1 MQNAT
6 LIQFYHWYSPAD
18 QQLWKQLA
26 EAADQLSEW
35 GITTVWTPPAA
46 KAAAG
51 GHSVGYDTYDLYDL
65 GEFDQKGTVPT
76 KYGTRA
82 ELDHAIRTL
91 TEKSINVMA
100 DIVINHKGGADEEE
114 HFLVQRVNPDD
125 RNHVFGDPFD
135 ISAWTKF
142 TFPGRKGKYSDF
154 IWDFQCFSGVDYAS
168 NLHERAIFVI
178 KHDYDTVWEEMA
190 DMQMGNY
197 DYLMYADIEFRNP
210 AVQAE
215 LKKWGEWMVQEV
227 GFKSFRLDAIKHI
240 TPYFMRDWLR
250 HVRGATHLPLFAV
263 GEYWNSDVNTLQH
276 YLNLTEGTMS
286 LFDVPLHMKFHQ
298 ASKSG
303 KDFDLRGIF
312 DNTLT
317 QVNPF
322 HAVPFVDNHDSQP
335 LQSLES
341 PVEPWFKPIAYA
353 LILLREQGVPCVF
366 HPDVY
371 GAIYTDKGRDG
382 NDHEVHLPPVT
393 GIQAMLTARKSHAYG
408 AQNDYFD
415 DPNLIGWTRAGAE
428 DRTGSGCAVLVSNGE
443 GGSKQMRVGER
454 HANAVFVNLLSGQRE
469 TVQLDQEGNGI
480 FHVAPGTVS
489 VWVPQA

>member
-1 MQNAT
+1 MSYFISFYKLIVQSAKDFANDNAMKFSASLSYYT
-6 LIQFYHWYSPAD
+6 AFSIAPILIIIIGVAGIFFGKEAIQGEIYRQFSG
-18 QQLWKQLA
+18 LIGSS
-26 EAADQLSEW
+26 AADMLQTSISNMQLT
-35 GITTVWTPPAA
+35 G
-46 KAAAG
+46 
-51 GHSVGYDTYDLYDL
+51 
-65 GEFDQKGTVPT
+65 
-76 KYGTRA
+76 
-82 ELDHAIRTL
+82 
-91 TEKSINVMA
+91 
-100 DIVINHKGGADEEE
+100 
-114 HFLVQRVNPDD
+114 
-125 RNHVFGDPFD
+125 
-135 ISAWTKF
+135 
-142 TFPGRKGKYSDF
+142 
-154 IWDFQCFSGVDYAS
+154 
-168 NLHERAIFVI
+168 
-178 KHDYDTVWEEMA
+178 
-190 DMQMGNY
+190 
-197 DYLMYADIEFRNP
+197 
-210 AVQAE
+210 
-215 LKKWGEWMVQEV
+215 
-227 GFKSFRLDAIKHI
+227 
-240 TPYFMRDWLR
+240 
-250 HVRGATHLPLFAV
+250 
-263 GEYWNSDVNTLQH
+263 VNTLQH

-371 GAIYTDKGRDG
+371 GAIYTDKGSDG
-382 NDHEVHLPPVT
+382 HDHEIHLPPVT
-393 GIQAMLTARKSHAYG
+393 GIQAMLTARKNHAYG

-415 DPNLIGWTRAGAE
+415 DPNLVGWTRAGAE
-428 DRTGSGCAVLVSNGE
+428 DHTGSGCAVLVSNGE

-454 HANAVFVNLLSGQRE
+454 HANTVFVNLLSGQRE
-469 TVQLDQEGNGI
+469 TVQLDHEGNGT